1 MVKQSG
7 PHLSIIHIPQGI
19 EDPYTQQP
27 WERAPREPRAGEEV
41 TAYVVTRPRGAADV
55 VSVQCAVNG
64 GGSGAVLATRVPVG
78 GVGGRWRAAL
88 GTFRR
93 GRPRWYQR

>member
-64 GGSGAVLATRVPVG
+64 GESGTVSATRVPWEG
-78 GVGGRWRAAL
+78 ERDR
-88 GTFRR
+88 
-93 GRPRWYQR
+93 